1 MITGKGAATGKAPR
15 TWYVES
21 NGICAQQNRAE
32 LKTGWDTLS
41 RNGSEGRNPE
51 EALGTPKKTS
61 SSTTY
66 LEESKLLLLKKGD

>member
-32 LKTGWDTLS
+32 L
-41 RNGSEGRNPE
+41 
-51 EALGTPKKTS
+51 
-61 SSTTY
+61 
-66 LEESKLLLLKKGD
+66 EESKLLLLKKGD